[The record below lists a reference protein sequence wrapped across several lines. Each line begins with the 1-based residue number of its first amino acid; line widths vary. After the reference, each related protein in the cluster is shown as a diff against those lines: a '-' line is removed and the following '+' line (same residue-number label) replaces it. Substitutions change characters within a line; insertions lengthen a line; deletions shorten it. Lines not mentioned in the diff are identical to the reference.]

1 MPVDN
6 FKYHPAA
13 LDVPATRHYAITPS
27 DAVDLPVIPRY
38 LYVLTSGNLSLVDEK
53 GTAITYPVTAGQ
65 RLEFRATRVR
75 ATGTTATVAGWD

>member
-1 MPVDN
+1 MAVDN

-13 LDVPATRHYAITPS
+13 LDVPATRHHAITPS
-27 DAVDLPVIPRY
+27 DATDLAVIPRY